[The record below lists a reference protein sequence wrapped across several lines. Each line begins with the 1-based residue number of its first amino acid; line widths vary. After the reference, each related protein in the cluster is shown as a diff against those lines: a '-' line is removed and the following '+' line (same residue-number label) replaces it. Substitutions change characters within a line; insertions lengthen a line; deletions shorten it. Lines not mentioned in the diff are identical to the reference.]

1 MIIAEL
7 NISDIYHDCD
17 SSDLNGLLREM
28 VMGVN

>member
-17 SSDLNGLLREM
+17 SADLDGLLIDM
-28 VMGVN
+28 MDI